1 MTMLL
6 NDVAPALLVG
16 LLGGLSSGLLGV
28 SPGGALVVL
37 SVLLLG
43 AEQHAAQGLSLIA
56 QVPPASL
63 SGIRRYRQGGHRSPL
78 RWLGLLALGSAAG
91 SIVGAALA
99 CWTAQS
105 ILRWSY
111 VGYLLGLLVVLATAG
126 RRKTSVEMRADAV
139 GEPPWIALL
148 GVGLTAGFSSGFL
161 GIGGGLATVVG
172 LTSMLRVPQHQA
184 QMVSLILSLLP
195 TTLPSAWVYWQN
207 GWSWPWVTLLAV
219 VGGLAIG
226 SDLGARIAAWQ
237 SPQRLRVLM
246 LVFVSVMAGYMVHK
260 ALS

>member
-1 MTMLL
+1 MLL
-6 NDVAPALLVG
+6 DNVAPALLVG
-16 LLGGLSSGLLGV
+16 LIGGISSGLLGV

-56 QVPPASL
+56 QVAPANL

-91 SIVGAALA
+91 SIAGATVAS
-99 CWTAQS
+99 WTAQA

-111 VGYLLGLLVVLATAG
+111 VAYLLGLLVLLATDG
-126 RRKTSVEMRADAV
+126 RPKTPIEMTGVAASAPR
-139 GEPPWIALL
+139 WMSLL
-148 GVGLTAGFSSGFL
+148 GVGMIAGLSSGFL

-172 LTSMLRVPQHQA
+172 LTRILRVPQHQA
-184 QMVSLILSLLP
+184 QMVSLFLSLLP
-195 TTLPSAWVYWQN
+195 TTLPSAWVYWHN
-207 GWSWPWVTLLAV
+207 GWHWPWITLVAV

-226 SDLGARIAAWQ
+226 SDIGARIATRQ
-237 SPQRLRVLM
+237 SPQALRAMV
-246 LVFVSVMAGYMVHK
+246 LVFVSGMAGYMVYK
-260 ALS
+260 AVS